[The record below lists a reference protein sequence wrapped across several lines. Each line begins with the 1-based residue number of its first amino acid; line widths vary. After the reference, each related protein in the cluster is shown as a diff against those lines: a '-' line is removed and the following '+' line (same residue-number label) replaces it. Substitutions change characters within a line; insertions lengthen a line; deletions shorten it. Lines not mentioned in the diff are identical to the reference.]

1 MGEHA
6 GAGRLRS
13 PSILYVGLLAVLAVC
28 VAATSVGAQAIFQDQ
43 AANFKW
49 YAASSLRSLLIP
61 LAEVAARCRY
71 EQNIGLVQDVHFPA
85 GPSKTAI
92 LSTEAGIITSLN
104 LRNNKIGNG
113 QKISLCTFHLSV
125 HRL

>member
-1 MGEHA
+1 M
-6 GAGRLRS
+6 
-13 PSILYVGLLAVLAVC
+13 
-28 VAATSVGAQAIFQDQ
+28 
-43 AANFKW
+43 
-49 YAASSLRSLLIP
+49 P

-104 LRNNKIGNG
+104 LRNNKIGKG
-113 QKISLCTFHLSV
+113 QKNLFVHFICLCIAY
-125 HRL
+125 RLTT